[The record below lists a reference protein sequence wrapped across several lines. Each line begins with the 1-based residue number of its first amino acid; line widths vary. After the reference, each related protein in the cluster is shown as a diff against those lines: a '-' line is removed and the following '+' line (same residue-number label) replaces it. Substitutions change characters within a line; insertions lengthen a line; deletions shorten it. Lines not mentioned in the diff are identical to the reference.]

1 MNDFTLGSPIKRYAY
16 VNSLILKTY
25 NQTCL
30 DYKYSKMVD
39 DMKKISW
46 EDDAA
51 EGGTYEI
58 LDKMCTCITFLV

>member
-1 MNDFTLGSPIKRYAY
+1 MNDFTEGTPVERYAK

-30 DYKYSKMVD
+30 DYKYSKMIA
-39 DMKKISW
+39 DMKKTSW

-51 EGGTYEI
+51 EGGIIKFQKKNTG
-58 LDKMCTCITFLV
+58 